1 METIWKTLL
10 LLTATALLAGCAK
23 QDDTAAKQLEADIL
37 VIEEFLAQKG
47 WTAERSSSGLHYIID
62 EPGSGLSYPTPNSL
76 VTVAYTGSFTNGQVF
91 DKTNPGQPAN
101 FFLYQVIKGWQEG
114 IRLFRKGGRGKL
126 IIPSGLA
133 YGTNP
138 PPGIPA
144 NAVLVFDVELVD
156 FQ

>member
-1 METIWKTLL
+1 MQHLWKTLTL
-10 LLTATALLAGCAK
+10 LIVTALMAGCAK

-37 VIEEFLAQKG
+37 LIEGFLAQKG
-47 WTAERSSSGLHYIID
+47 WTAQRSPSGLHYIIE
-62 EPGSGLSYPTPNSL
+62 EPGSGVAYPTLNSL
-76 VTVAYTGSFTNGQVF
+76 VTVAYTGYFLDGQVF

-114 IRLFRKGGRGKL
+114 IRLFREGGRGKL

-133 YGTNP
+133 YGVTP